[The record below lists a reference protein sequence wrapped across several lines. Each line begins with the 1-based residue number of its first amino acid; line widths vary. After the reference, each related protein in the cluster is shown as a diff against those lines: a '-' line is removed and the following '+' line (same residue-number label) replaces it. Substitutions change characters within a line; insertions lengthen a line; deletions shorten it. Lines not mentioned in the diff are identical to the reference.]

1 MSSISAIGLSGLQAS
16 QQRLNAAANNIANL
30 NTDGYHREE
39 VNQQADPNGGTSTT
53 VTSDPTADS
62 NLTQDV
68 VDQMS
73 ATYSFKANLQTIQ
86 AQDQMMGTLLN
97 VQA

>member
-39 VNQQADPNGGTSTT
+39 VSQQADPNGGTSTT
-53 VTSDPTADS
+53 VSSDPSTGS
-62 NLTQDV
+62 KLIQDV

-73 ATYSFKANLQTIQ
+73 ATYSFKANLLTIQ